1 MVSESHMARWLIAGV
16 LCSVLWAS
24 GGAVVTSCA
33 QDGGGEPARV
43 RAQSP
48 YRVPWPDR
56 QDRQATSGGFVRDY
70 EEVAPSVGAT
80 SEPAGWQVGLGVIGS
95 LALVVVAIYGTLWG
109 IKVFLLGKGS
119 VRSRAGLIRIWESTH
134 LSPNRTLHLVEV
146 GERLLLLGATD
157 SQVNL
162 LAELDRD
169 AIEELVPDKVK
180 EPFATRLAQA
190 ITQEPVSPMIQRD
203 MGSVLTELRMAIH
216 RLRDAHR
223 TEEP

>member
-1 MVSESHMARWLIAGV
+1 MVRWLIAGV
-16 LCSVLWAS
+16 LCYVLWAS
-24 GGAVVTSCA
+24 GGTVVTSYA

-48 YRVPWPDR
+48 YRV
-56 QDRQATSGGFVRDY
+56 QAASGGFVRDY
-70 EEVAPSVGAT
+70 EEVAPSVGVT
-80 SEPAGWQVGLGVIGS
+80 SEPAGWQLGLGVIGS

-109 IKVFLLGKGS
+109 IKVFLLRKGS

-169 AIEELVPDKVK
+169 AIEEK

-216 RLRDAHR
+216 RLRDVHR
-223 TEEP
+223 TEGL